1 MRLVVTGGG
10 TGGHLFPGLALAKA
24 MQQAVPQTEV
34 LFIGTSRA
42 LDQQVLTG
50 TNMET
55 VVLNCSGL
63 KGTSVFEKARSLLQ
77 QPAAVL
83 AAIKIL
89 RRFRAD
95 LVFAVGGYVTG
106 PVMVAAKMLGV
117 PVCIHEQNSVPGLA
131 NRLAGRIVDTI
142 CTSIPCGDTFPAAK
156 VVQTGNPI
164 RQEILETAV
173 VSKVWKNP
181 LTLLVLGGSQG
192 AHRINVV
199 FLEAIR
205 ELVGKE
211 LRFRVIHQ
219 TGQQD
224 YEMVAS
230 AYDDVDVVAEVQ
242 PFFKDMAKLY
252 SRAHFVVS
260 RAGATTLAE
269 LAVAG
274 LPAVLIPYP
283 YAADN
288 HQQTNAEFY
297 AKGGGCLIRQQDT
310 LSGDELATL
319 LRSLLLKPEEK
330 LCTMAA
336 NMREMGVP
344 EATDRIVEQCLRLM
358 EKKSG
363 TSKTSIKG
371 NVQKN

>member
-42 LDQQVLTG
+42 LDQQVLG
-50 TNMET
+50 EANMEAM
-55 VVLNCSGL
+55 VLNCSGL
-63 KGTSVFEKARSLLQ
+63 KGTTVFEKARSLIQ

-83 AAIKIL
+83 TAIKIL
-89 RRFRAD
+89 RRFKAD

-106 PVMVAAKMLGV
+106 PVMVAAKILGI

-131 NRLAGRIVDTI
+131 NRLAGRIADTI

-156 VVQTGNPI
+156 VVQTGNPV
-164 RQEILETAV
+164 RQEILEIAV
-173 VSKVWKNP
+173 ASKVWQKP

-192 AHRINVV
+192 AHKINVL
-199 FLEAIR
+199 FLEAVR
-205 ELVGKE
+205 ELVGNGH
-211 LRFRVIHQ
+211 RFHVIHQ

-230 AYDDVDVVAEVQ
+230 AYGDLDVMVDVQ

-252 SRAHFVVS
+252 NRAHFVVS

-297 AKGGGCLIRQQDT
+297 AKGGGCLIRQQET
-310 LSGDELATL
+310 LSGEELAKL
-319 LRSLLLKPEEK
+319 LQNLLLKPEEE
-330 LCTMAA
+330 LCAMAA

-344 EATDRIVEQCLRLM
+344 EATDRIVEQCLRLI
-358 EKKSG
+358 EKK
-363 TSKTSIKG
+363 
-371 NVQKN
+371 

>member
-10 TGGHLFPGLALAKA
+10 TGGHLFPGLALATA
-24 MQQAVPQTEV
+24 MQKAVPQTEV
-34 LFIGTSRA
+34 LFIGTSRT
-42 LDQQVLTG
+42 LDKQVLAG
-50 TNMET
+50 TDMET
-55 VVLNCSGL
+55 EVLNCSGL
-63 KGTSVFEKARSLLQ
+63 KGTTVVEKVRSLVQ
-77 QPAAVL
+77 QPVAVL
-83 AAIKIL
+83 TAINIL
-89 RRFRAD
+89 RRFKAN

-106 PVMVAAKMLGV
+106 PVMVAAKILGI

-131 NRLAGRIVDTI
+131 NRLAGRIADTI

-156 VVQTGNPI
+156 VVQTGNPV

-173 VSKVWKNP
+173 AEKAWQEP

-192 AHRINVV
+192 AHRINVL
-199 FLEAIR
+199 FLDAVKKI
-205 ELVGKE
+205 VGKGV
-211 LRFRVIHQ
+211 RFHIIHQ

-224 YEMVAS
+224 YEMVNS
-230 AYDDVDVVAEVQ
+230 AYADLDVVAEVQ
-242 PFFKDMAKLY
+242 PFFKNMANLY

-288 HQQTNAEFY
+288 HQQTNAEYY
-297 AKGGGCLIRQQDT
+297 AKGGGCLIRQQET
-310 LSGDELATL
+310 LSGDELAKVL
-319 LRSLLLKPEEK
+319 QSLLLKPEGE

-336 NMREMGVP
+336 SMRKMGVP
-344 EATDRIVEQCLRLM
+344 EATDRIVAQCLRLV
-358 EKKSG
+358 EKKQG
-363 TSKTSIKG
+363 G
-371 NVQKN
+371 QNEN

>member
-42 LDQQVLTG
+42 LDQQVLAG

-63 KGTSVFEKARSLLQ
+63 KGSTLVEKVRSLIQ

-83 AAIKIL
+83 SAIKIL
-89 RRFRAD
+89 RRFEAD

-106 PVMVAAKMLGV
+106 PVMVAAKILAI

-131 NRLAGRIVDTI
+131 NRLAGRIADTI

-156 VVQTGNPI
+156 VVQTGNPV
-164 RQEILETAV
+164 RQEILDTAMV
-173 VSKVWKNP
+173 TKVWQEP

-192 AHRINVV
+192 AHSINVL
-199 FLEAIR
+199 FLEAVKK
-205 ELVGKE
+205 LVEKGH
-211 LRFRVIHQ
+211 RFHVIHQ

-224 YEMVAS
+224 YQMVAG
-230 AYDDVDVVAEVQ
+230 AYGDLDVEAEVQ
-242 PFFKDMAKLY
+242 PFFNDMAKLY

-297 AKGGGCLIRQQDT
+297 AKGGGCLVRQQDT
-310 LSGDELATL
+310 LSGDELATM
-319 LRSLLLKPEEK
+319 LRSLLLKPEDT

-336 NMREMGVP
+336 NMRVMGVP
-344 EATDRIVEQCLRLM
+344 EATDRIVEQCLRLI
-358 EKKSG
+358 ENKKQG
-363 TSKTSIKG
+363 KQ
-371 NVQKN
+371 NEY